1 MAEAI
6 DVLEQARRDVGLSIA
21 DLWLRYFTL
30 GGMST
35 ALEVEAILYGALLA
49 NDHDRDVIA
58 VALNERFAEL
68 GGDHPVPY
76 TGDDERGSLTRLRT
90 RLGHRP
96 PRGTRR
102 FVQGEGAGAGA
113 LISPDRARRTAT
125 RGPRDPTAAR
135 SSGGR

>member
-49 NDHDRDVIA
+49 TDHDRDVIA

-76 TGDDERGSLTRLRT
+76 TGDDERIADPQLPAHIALVTVLRVA
-90 RLGHRP
+90 
-96 PRGTRR
+96 RGD
-102 FVQGEGAGAGA
+102 
-113 LISPDRARRTAT
+113 S
-125 RGPRDPTAAR
+125 
-135 SSGGR
+135 